1 MNIVWQYLDKRSAAI
16 SALKDY
22 GSMAYILEHTGEDI
36 ALVQD
41 RMTAPRASV
50 LTGMPSAHNPTAG
63 EARLASGIDEID
75 VLRER
80 YRQALEYMEWF
91 HPAWEALSEDERYV
105 LTEFYLNDGQAQT
118 DAVLNICER
127 YAIERSSAY
136 NRKNRALQ
144 HLALLLFGK

>member
-50 LTGMPSAHNPTAG
+50 LSGMPSAHNPTAG
-63 EARLASGIDEID
+63 EARLASLTDDCSG
-75 VLRER
+75 VSYGGHTWRVR
-80 YRQALEYMEWF
+80 PWSASR
-91 HPAWEALSEDERYV
+91 HYV
-105 LTEFYLNDGQAQT
+105 DG
-118 DAVLNICER
+118 V
-127 YAIERSSAY
+127 
-136 NRKNRALQ
+136 
-144 HLALLLFGK
+144 

>member
-50 LTGMPSAHNPTAG
+50 LTGMPSAPTVFVTPSTA
-63 EARLASGIDEID
+63 LATPRRPKLSKG
-75 VLRER
+75 LAKR
-80 YRQALEYMEWF
+80 
-91 HPAWEALSEDERYV
+91 PAMSLPPKD
-105 LTEFYLNDGQAQT
+105 
-118 DAVLNICER
+118 
-127 YAIERSSAY
+127 IE
-136 NRKNRALQ
+136 
-144 HLALLLFGK
+144 